1 MKMMLDTNICIDIYL
16 IKQQPPTITSSS
28 IATGHYELQRSE
40 ILQSSFT
47 IVYAA

>member
-40 ILQSSFT
+40 YCRVLSRLL
-47 IVYAA
+47 YAA